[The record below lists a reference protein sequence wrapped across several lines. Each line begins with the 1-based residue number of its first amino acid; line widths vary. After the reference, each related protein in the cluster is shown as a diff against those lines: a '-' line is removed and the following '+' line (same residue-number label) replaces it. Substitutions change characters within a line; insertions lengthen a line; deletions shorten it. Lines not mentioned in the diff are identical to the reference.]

1 MSLEDYSTPESSES
15 WSQSSEIS
23 EKYKEAAKKAGAGIK
38 RTQKDEKKAKKYD
51 FLLAKFLVEMILK
64 KKYDSILDELFT
76 CLDSWYGTNF
86 LLWVLSL
93 IYLPIS
99 HEIRNFSGK
108 NHIDFNYEISPTTQ
122 EFDDGE
128 IPEPIRLRVNA
139 WIEDMESVCQLEV
152 SSIITKRTLGLILY
166 DEKIRL
172 FTSQVFKYFFKELNI
187 SMSEAKS
194 RSYSDFILAQLE
206 KTLAKNMPELT
217 KKWTQEGLEI

>member
-1 MSLEDYSTPESSES
+1 
-15 WSQSSEIS
+15 
-23 EKYKEAAKKAGAGIK
+23 
-38 RTQKDEKKAKKYD
+38 
-51 FLLAKFLVEMILK
+51 
-64 KKYDSILDELFT
+64 
-76 CLDSWYGTNF
+76 
-86 LLWVLSL
+86 
-93 IYLPIS
+93 LPIS